1 MLDASLKIVV
11 AAARKQWVVPP
22 FGLRRDFA
30 LNDAGKWVKL
40 G

>member
-1 MLDASLKIVV
+1 MLDTPLEIVV